1 MKFCISRIHLGRYRI
16 DMLDD
21 NNQIISGTDG
31 SSAIVMVMLTKWLF
45 EPEARQYKADER
57 ASSDALA
64 KATIDDMK
72 SNPQK
77 YLPSKTLP
85 HG

>member
-1 MKFCISRIHLGRYRI
+1 MKFCISPIHLGRYRI

-21 NNQIISGTDG
+21 DNKIISGTDG

-45 EPEARQYKADER
+45 EPEARQYKVDER
-57 ASSDALA
+57 ANSDALA
-64 KATIDDMK
+64 EATIDGMK
-72 SNPQK
+72 SNPSK
-77 YLPSKTLP
+77 YLPPKALP